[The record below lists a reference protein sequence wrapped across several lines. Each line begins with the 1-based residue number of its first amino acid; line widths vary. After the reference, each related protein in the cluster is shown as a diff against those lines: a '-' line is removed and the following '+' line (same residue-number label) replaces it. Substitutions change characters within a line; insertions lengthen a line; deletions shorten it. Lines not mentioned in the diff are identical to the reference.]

1 MDIKETKEKNVHANH
16 RHRVKQKFV
25 KYGLTPFE
33 EHEILEM
40 LLFFSIPQVDTNPI
54 AHDLIKEFGSL
65 KEVLD
70 APIDRLKSVKGVGEN
85 SAILI
90 NFLSSML
97 SKYGQLKTKQKLVLS
112 NQNIAKKYVASLFNG
127 VSDEQFYVICIN
139 AKSEVIGFRE
149 LNKGSET
156 KVDVDIRQLTNFVLQ
171 KKCDRIIIAH
181 NHPNGNPFPSDSDI
195 GMTRKICNSCILND
209 IELLDHIIYSPYG
222 VISFAEEGFIDAIN
236 QNLVD
241 VLRFA
246 TPRTELKSMKN
257 NVTPYEIIKSSKK
270 NS

>member
-1 MDIKETKEKNVHANH
+1 MEITDSKEKNLHANH
-16 RHRVKQKFV
+16 RSRVKQKFI
-25 KYGLTPFE
+25 KYGLAPFE
-33 EHEILEM
+33 EHEILEL
-40 LLFFSIPQVDTNPI
+40 LLFFSIPQIDTNPL
-54 AHDLIKEFGSL
+54 AHNLIREFGSL

-70 APIDRLKSVKGVGEN
+70 APLDRLKSVNGIGEN

-90 NFLSSML
+90 RLLSSML
-97 SKYGQLKTKQKLVLS
+97 SKYGQLKTKQKTVLN
-112 NQNIAKKYVASLFNG
+112 NQNLAKSYVASLFNG
-127 VSDEQFYVICIN
+127 VTNEQFYVICVN
-139 AKSEVIGFRE
+139 AKSEVVGVKE
-149 LNKGSET
+149 LNNGSET

-171 KKCDRIIIAH
+171 KKCDRILIAH

-236 QNLVD
+236 QNLVS
-241 VLRFA
+241 VLKFS
-246 TPRTELKSMKN
+246 TSRTELKSMKN
-257 NVTPYEIIKSSKK
+257 NVTPYEIVRTNK